1 MLWAAS
7 SIPHWGNVCPTSIAH
22 APHSTLIRPRLPLPL
37 CALPNMARGP
47 SLIGDLPL
55 GGFGR

>member
-7 SIPHWGNVCPTSIAH
+7 SIPHWGNVCPTGIAMQ
-22 APHSTLIRPRLPLPL
+22 PHSTLIRLPL
-37 CALPNMARGP
+37 CALPNMARRP